1 MKVWTTWVG
10 KFTWMCSVSGVLEY
24 SSTWIGR
31 SRRNSIFVRTV
42 RLSYK
47 CFSEYMII
55 PETVAI
61 VSHLLRCQLL
71 LKCHRSTS
79 IVISH
84 DMAYPGIDI
93 PKIAIVLEYSS
104 TRVLGYMSKYQY
116 YVNSR
121 QGGVQRDNSGM
132 NCPFVPPPRTLH
144 IYATSSKIP
153 IL

>member
-1 MKVWTTWVG
+1 M
-10 KFTWMCSVSGVLEY
+10 FQEY

-31 SRRNSIFVRTV
+31 SRRNPIFVLTV
-42 RLSYK
+42 RLSYD

-79 IVISH
+79 IVNSH
-84 DMAYPGIDI
+84 DMAYPGIDK

-104 TRVLGYMSKYQY
+104 TRVLEYLSKNQY

-121 QGGVQRDNSGM
+121 QGGGTKGQFRDELSL
-132 NCPFVPPPRTLH
+132 CTPPPGRCT
-144 IYATSSKIP
+144 
-153 IL
+153 